1 MDKRKTGKTRDSKL
15 CKQYPTSVCSTQI
28 SLCNHRDIPSKG
40 ERPLSVESQE
50 DGLPTLVGGVITVWE
65 ETHTKNNTRCTCTYS
80 QCMPRVHLMTFELT
94 GDTCA
99 LLLVGVASAFV
110 TVSHVQQ

>member
-40 ERPLSVESQE
+40 ERPLSAESQE

-80 QCMPRVHLMTFELT
+80 QCMPRMHLMTFEPT

-99 LLLVGVASAFV
+99 LLLVGVVSTFV